1 LQLYFLSLIPII
13 EKVETMPRPLENVL
27 FAIGNTP
34 VIKINKLSPEGVNLY
49 VKAESFN
56 PMGSVKDRMA
66 LSTIEA
72 AEASGELK
80 PGQTVIEATSGN
92 TGIGLAMVCA
102 VKGSPLVVTMAE
114 SFSLERRKILRFLGA
129 KVVLTPAELKGTG
142 MVAKAVELA
151 KAHGWF
157 LVRQFEN
164 EANADAHSRTTA
176 KEILATFEGDHLDF
190 FVTGFGTGGTLKG
203 TSRVLRKQSPK
214 TKIIV
219 CEPDNAQLLGSGIP
233 QEREADGSPSG
244 SHPNFRPH
252 LVQGWSPDFI
262 PKLAEEALAA
272 GTVDQIIPIDG
283 NKALQYT
290 RDLAQKEGIFCG
302 VSGGA
307 TFTGA
312 MEIASTAPAGS
323 NILCMLPDT
332 GERYL
337 STPLFDSIVVEMSEE
352 EWAVSR
358 STPNYRFD
366 AATTGKPAVK
376 AETQGETQTALDE
389 SALAFFKQAI
399 SDDENPVVL
408 FALEWCEFCWSVR
421 KLFAKLEIPYRAID
435 LDSVKYQQNN
445 MGGKIRAVL
454 LDQTG
459 SPTIPQIFVGG
470 KHLGGATDLFNAY
483 KNGELAALLGHH
495 EINIKAMPKGF
506 EPASLLPGWL
516 HKR

>member
-1 LQLYFLSLIPII
+1 MSKPF
-13 EKVETMPRPLENVL
+13 ENVL
-27 FAIGNTP
+27 KTIGNTP
-34 VIKINKLSPEGVNLY
+34 IIKINKLSPADVNMF
-49 VKAESFN
+49 VKAEGFN

-66 LSTIEA
+66 VSTIEA
-72 AEASGELK
+72 AEASGDLK

-102 VKGSPLVVTMAE
+102 VKGYPLVVTMAE

-129 KVVLTPAELKGTG
+129 RVVLTPAELKGSG

-151 KAHGWF
+151 ETHGWF

-176 KEILATFEGDHLDF
+176 EEILSTFEDQQLDY

-203 TSRVLRKQSPK
+203 TSRVLKKKSPK

-233 QEREADGSPSG
+233 QNRDTDGSPSE

-262 PKLAEEALAA
+262 PKLTEDAIAA
-272 GTVDQIIPIDG
+272 GTVDKIIPVDG
-283 NKALQYT
+283 KKALQNT
-290 RDLAQKEGIFCG
+290 RDLAQKEGLFCG

-307 TFTGA
+307 TFTA
-312 MEIASTAPAGS
+312 ALELAKTAPSGS

-337 STPLFDSIVVEMSEE
+337 STPLFDNIAVEMSEE
-352 EWAVSR
+352 EWDVSR

-366 AATTGKPAVK
+366 AATTGKTPEK
-376 AETQGETQTALDE
+376 ADDDDTSPSLDDKALE
-389 SALAFFKQAI
+389 FVSEAS
-399 SDDENPVVL
+399 SDKENPVVL

-421 KLFAKLEIPYRAID
+421 KLFARLDVPYRAID
-435 LDSVKYQQNN
+435 LDSVKYQENN
-445 MGGKIRAVL
+445 LGGKIRAVL
-454 LDQTG
+454 LDQLG
-459 SPTIPQIFVGG
+459 SGTIPQIYIGG
-470 KHLGGATDLFNAY
+470 EHIGGATDLFAAY
-483 KNGELAALLGHH
+483 NRGELKSRLAAL
-495 EINIKAMPKGF
+495 NITMKDMPKDF

>member
-1 LQLYFLSLIPII
+1 MT
-13 EKVETMPRPLENVL
+13 KPLKNIL
-27 FAIGNTP
+27 GAIGNTP
-34 VIKINKLSPEGVNLY
+34 IFKINKLAPEGINMY
-49 VKAESFN
+49 VKAEGFN

-66 LSTIEA
+66 VSTIEA

-102 VKGSPLVVTMAE
+102 VKGYPLVVTMAE

-129 KVVLTPAELKGTG
+129 KVVLTPAELKGSG
-142 MVAKAVELA
+142 MLAKAVELA
-151 KAHGWF
+151 EEHDWF

-164 EANADAHSRTTA
+164 EANADAHTRTTA
-176 KEILATFEGDHLDF
+176 EEILSSFEGKQLDY

-203 TSRVLRKQSPK
+203 TSRVLKKKSPG
-214 TKIIV
+214 TKVIV

-233 QEREADGSPSG
+233 QAREADGSPAE

-262 PKLAEEALAA
+262 PKLTEDAVSA
-272 GTVDQIIPIDG
+272 GTIDQIVPIAGD
-283 NKALQYT
+283 KALQYT

-302 VSGGA
+302 VSSGA
-307 TFTGA
+307 TFTA
-312 MEIASTAPAGS
+312 AIEIAQTAPAGT

-337 STPLFDSIVVEMSEE
+337 STPLFDDIVDEMSEDE
-352 EWAVSR
+352 LDISR

-366 AATTGKPAVK
+366 AATTGKQESEPDQEDATPAK
-376 AETQGETQTALDE
+376 LDE
-389 SALAFFKQAI
+389 EALAFVKKVT
-399 SDDENPVVL
+399 SDAAQPIVL

-421 KLFAKLEIPYRAID
+421 KLFAKLDIPYQALD
-435 LDSVKYQQNN
+435 LDSVKFQDNDR
-445 MGGKIRAVL
+445 GGNIRAVL
-454 LDQTG
+454 LDQLG
-459 SPTIPQIFVGG
+459 SPTIPQIFIGG
-470 KHLGGATDLFNAY
+470 KHIGGATDLFASY
-483 KNGELAALLGHH
+483 SRGELGEMLSDY
-495 EINIKAMPKGF
+495 NISMKEMPEDF
-506 EPASLLPGWL
+506 EPLSLLPGWL

>member
-1 LQLYFLSLIPII
+1 MTQPFKNILA
-13 EKVETMPRPLENVL
+13 T
-27 FAIGNTP
+27 IGNTP
-34 VIKINKLSPEGVNLY
+34 IIKINKLAPEGINLY
-49 VKAESFN
+49 VKVEGFN

-66 LSTIEA
+66 IATIEA

-102 VKGSPLVVTMAE
+102 VKGYPLVVTMAE

-129 KVVLTPAELKGTG
+129 KVILTPAELKGSG
-142 MVAKAVELA
+142 MLAKAVELA
-151 KAHGWF
+151 REHDWF

-164 EANADAHSRTTA
+164 EANADAHTRTTA
-176 KEILATFEGDHLDF
+176 EEIVASFAGQKLDY

-203 TSRVLRKQSPK
+203 TSRGLKQKSPD
-214 TKIIV
+214 TRIIV

-233 QEREADGSPSG
+233 QAREDDGSPAE

-262 PKLAEEALAA
+262 PKLTEDAMAA
-272 GTVDQIIPIDG
+272 GTVDQIVPIAGDT
-283 NKALQYT
+283 ALQYT
-290 RDLAQKEGIFCG
+290 RELAQKEGIFCG

-307 TFTGA
+307 TFTAA
-312 MEIASTAPAGS
+312 MEVAQSAPAGS

-337 STPLFDSIVVEMSEE
+337 STPLFDDIVIEMSEE
-352 EWAVSR
+352 EWKLSR

-366 AATTGKPAVK
+366 AATTGKKAVRTD
-376 AETQGETQTALDE
+376 EEDDGPVALDE
-389 SALAFFKQAI
+389 QALAFVKQVS
-399 SDDENPVVL
+399 SDAAQPVVL

-421 KLFAKLEIPYRAID
+421 KLFAKLDIPYLALD
-435 LDSVKYQQNN
+435 LDSVKFQQNN
-445 MGGKIRAVL
+445 LGGNIRAVL
-454 LDQTG
+454 LDQLG
-459 SPTIPQIFVGG
+459 SPTIPQIFIGG
-470 KHLGGATDLFNAY
+470 NHVGGATDLFAAY
-483 KNGELAALLGHH
+483 SSGSLGTTLADHD
-495 EINIKAMPKGF
+495 ISMKTMPEDF

>member
-1 LQLYFLSLIPII
+1 MS
-13 EKVETMPRPLENVL
+13 KPLENIL
-27 FAIGNTP
+27 FAVGNTP
-34 VIKINKLSPEGVNLY
+34 IIKINKLAPPGVNMY

-66 LSTIEA
+66 VATIEA
-72 AEASGELK
+72 AEVSGELK

-102 VKGSPLVVTMAE
+102 VKGYPLVVTMAE

-129 KVVLTPAELKGTG
+129 RVVLTPAELKGTG
-142 MVAKAVELA
+142 MLAKAVELA

-176 KEILATFEGDHLDF
+176 EEILASFEGQQLDF

-203 TSRVLRKQSPK
+203 TSRVLKKKSPN

-219 CEPDNAQLLGSGIP
+219 CEPDNAQLLGSGIA
-233 QEREADGSPSG
+233 QARESDGSPSG

-262 PKLAEEALAA
+262 PRLTEDAIAT
-272 GTVDQIIPIDG
+272 GTVDQIVPIDG
-283 NKALQYT
+283 NRALQFT

-302 VSGGA
+302 VSSGA
-307 TFTGA
+307 TFTAA
-312 MEIASTAPAGS
+312 MEIANTAPAGS

-337 STPLFDSIVVEMSEE
+337 STPLFDNIVTEMSEE
-352 EWAVSR
+352 ELEISR

-366 AATTGKPAVK
+366 AATTGKPAVQTD
-376 AETQGETQTALDE
+376 AQGETPPALDAA
-389 SALAFFKQAI
+389 ALAFVKQAT
-399 SDDENPVVL
+399 SDSQNPIVL

-435 LDSVKYQQNN
+435 LDSVQYQENN
-445 MGGKIRAVL
+445 LGGKIRAVL
-454 LDQTG
+454 LDQLG
-459 SPTIPQIFVGG
+459 SPTIPQIYVGG
-470 KHLGGATDLFNAY
+470 NHIGGATNLFAAY
-483 KNGELAALLGHH
+483 KNGTLKTILATHK
-495 EINIKAMPKGF
+495 ISMKDMPKEF

>member
-1 LQLYFLSLIPII
+1 MS
-13 EKVETMPRPLENVL
+13 RPLENIL
-27 FAIGNTP
+27 FAVGNTP
-34 VIKINKLSPEGVNLY
+34 IIKINKLSPDGVNMY
-49 VKAESFN
+49 VKAEGFN

-66 LSTIEA
+66 VSTIEA

-102 VKGSPLVVTMAE
+102 VKGYPLVVTMAE
-114 SFSLERRKILRFLGA
+114 SFSIERRKILRFLGA

-142 MVAKAVELA
+142 MVSKAVELA

-176 KEILATFEGDHLDF
+176 EEILTGFEEQQLDF

-203 TSRVLRKQSPK
+203 TSRVLKKKSPN

-233 QEREADGSPSG
+233 QERDADGSPSG

-262 PKLAEEALAA
+262 PRLTEDAIAA
-272 GTVDQIIPIDG
+272 GTVDQIVPVNG
-283 NKALQYT
+283 NMALQFT

-302 VSGGA
+302 VSSGA
-307 TFTGA
+307 TFTAA
-312 MEIASTAPAGS
+312 MEVAKTAPTGS

-337 STPLFDSIVVEMSEE
+337 STPLFDSIVPEMNEE
-352 EWAVSR
+352 EWEVSR

-366 AATTGKPAVK
+366 AATTGKADVK
-376 AETQGETQTALDE
+376 TDEEDETPPPLDDLALDFV
-389 SALAFFKQAI
+389 SQAL
-399 SDDENPVVL
+399 SDSENPIVL

-421 KLFAKLEIPYRAID
+421 KLFARLEIPYRAID
-435 LDSVKYQQNN
+435 LDSIQYQENN
-445 MGGKIRAVL
+445 LGGKIRAVL
-454 LDQTG
+454 LDQLG
-459 SPTIPQIFVGG
+459 SPTIPQIFIDGQ
-470 KHLGGATDLFNAY
+470 HIGGATDLFAAY
-483 KNGELAALLGHH
+483 KNGELKGLL
-495 EINIKAMPKGF
+495 ESQNITMKDMPKDF

>member
-1 LQLYFLSLIPII
+1 MS
-13 EKVETMPRPLENVL
+13 KPLANIL
-27 FAIGNTP
+27 GAIGNTP
-34 VIKINKLSPEGVNLY
+34 IFKINKLAPDNINMF

-66 LSTIEA
+66 IATIEA
-72 AEASGELK
+72 AEASGELQ

-102 VKGSPLVVTMAE
+102 VKGYPLVVTMAE

-129 KVVLTPAELKGTG
+129 KVVLTPAELKGSG
-142 MVAKAVELA
+142 MLAKAVELA
-151 KAHGWF
+151 DAHDWF

-164 EANADAHSRTTA
+164 EANADAHTRTTA
-176 KEILATFEGDHLDF
+176 EEILAAFTDQPLDY

-203 TSRVLRKQSPK
+203 TSRVLRQKSAG
-214 TKIIV
+214 TKIVV
-219 CEPDNAQLLGSGIP
+219 CEPDNSQLLGSGIP
-233 QEREADGSPSG
+233 QARDADGNPSE

-262 PKLAEEALAA
+262 PKLAEDALAA
-272 GTVDQIIPIDG
+272 GTVDQILPVSG
-283 NKALQYT
+283 EKALQYT

-302 VSGGA
+302 VSSGA
-307 TFTGA
+307 TFTAA
-312 MEIASTAPAGS
+312 MEVAKSAPDGS

-337 STPLFDSIVVEMSEE
+337 STPLFDDIPVEMTAEE
-352 EWAVSR
+352 LEVSC

-366 AATTGKPAVK
+366 AATTGKKADPGDDEEDVAVD
-376 AETQGETQTALDE
+376 LDE
-389 SALAFFKQAI
+389 DALAFVQQVT
-399 SDDENPVVL
+399 SDAEQPVVL

-421 KLFAKLEIPYRAID
+421 KLFAELDIPYLAVD
-435 LDSVKYQQNN
+435 LDSVKFQEDDR
-445 MGGKIRAVL
+445 GSKIRAVL
-454 LDQTG
+454 LDQLG
-459 SPTIPQIFVGG
+459 SPTIPQIYVGG
-470 KHLGGATDLFNAY
+470 KHMGGATDMFTAY
-483 KNGELAALLGHH
+483 SSGELTSLLSSYSITMK
-495 EINIKAMPKGF
+495 EMDEDF

>member
-1 LQLYFLSLIPII
+1 MS
-13 EKVETMPRPLENVL
+13 RPLPNIL
-27 FAIGNTP
+27 SAIGNTP
-34 VIKINKLSPEGVNLY
+34 VIRINKLAPPGVNLF

-56 PMGSVKDRMA
+56 PMSSVKDRMA

-72 AEASGELK
+72 AETSGELR

-102 VKGSPLVVTMAE
+102 VKGYPLVVTMAE
-114 SFSLERRKILRFLGA
+114 SFSIERRKILRFLGA
-129 KVVLTPAELKGTG
+129 RVVLTPAELKGTG
-142 MVAKAVELA
+142 MLAKAVELA

-164 EANADAHSRTTA
+164 EANADAHTRTTA
-176 KEILATFEGDHLDF
+176 EEILATFEGERLDY

-203 TSRVLRKQSPK
+203 TSRVLKKKSPR
-214 TKIIV
+214 TKVIV
-219 CEPDNAQLLGSGIP
+219 CEPDNSQLLGSGIA
-233 QEREADGSPSG
+233 QQREADGSPAA
-244 SHPNFRPH
+244 SHPSFRPH

-262 PKLAEEALAA
+262 PKLTEDTIEAGL
-272 GTVDQIIPIDG
+272 VDQIIPIDG
-283 NKALQYT
+283 KKALQYT

-307 TFTGA
+307 TFTAA
-312 MEIASTAPAGS
+312 MDIAASAPEGS

-337 STPLFDSIVVEMSEE
+337 STPLFEDIVTEMSDE

-366 AATTGKPAVK
+366 AATTGKPAP
-376 AETQGETQTALDE
+376 AATADKDASPAPDE
-389 SALAFFKQAI
+389 AAVAFFEKTI
-399 SDDENPVVL
+399 SENEVVL

-421 KLFAKLEIPYRAID
+421 KLFAKLEVPYRAID
-435 LDSVKYQQNN
+435 LDSLPYQEND

-454 LDQTG
+454 LDRLG
-459 SPTIPQIFVGG
+459 SPTIPQIFIGG
-470 KHLGGATDLFNAY
+470 EHIGGATDIFELY
-483 KNGELAALLGHH
+483 KNGGMIDRLEKFDIA
-495 EINIKAMPKGF
+495 IKEMPETF

>member
-1 LQLYFLSLIPII
+1 MS
-13 EKVETMPRPLENVL
+13 RPLENIL
-27 FAIGNTP
+27 FAVGNTP
-34 VIKINKLSPEGVNLY
+34 IIKINKLSPDSVNMY
-49 VKAESFN
+49 VKAEGFN

-66 LSTIEA
+66 VSTIEA
-72 AEASGELK
+72 AESSGELK
-80 PGQTVIEATSGN
+80 PGQTVIETTSGN

-102 VKGSPLVVTMAE
+102 VKGYPLVVTMAE
-114 SFSLERRKILRFLGA
+114 SFSIERRKILRFLGA

-142 MVAKAVELA
+142 MVSKAVELA

-176 KEILATFEGDHLDF
+176 EEILTSFEGEQLDF

-203 TSRVLRKQSPK
+203 TSRVLKKKSPN

-233 QEREADGSPSG
+233 QERDADGSPSG

-262 PKLAEEALAA
+262 PRLTEDAIAA
-272 GTVDQIIPIDG
+272 GTVDQIVPVSG
-283 NKALQYT
+283 NRALQFT

-302 VSGGA
+302 VSSGA
-307 TFTGA
+307 TFTAA
-312 MEIASTAPAGS
+312 MEVAKTAPAGS

-337 STPLFDSIVVEMSEE
+337 STPLFDSIVPEMSEE
-352 EWAVSR
+352 EWEVSR

-366 AATTGKPAVK
+366 AATTGKAEVK
-376 AETQGETQTALDE
+376 TGEEDETPRPLDELALDFVSQAVSDGE
-389 SALAFFKQAI
+389 SPI
-399 SDDENPVVL
+399 VL

-435 LDSVKYQQNN
+435 LDSIQYQENN
-445 MGGKIRAVL
+445 LGGKIRAVL
-454 LDQTG
+454 LDQLG
-459 SPTIPQIFVGG
+459 SPTIPQIFINGQ
-470 KHLGGATDLFNAY
+470 HIGGATDLFAAY
-483 KNGELAALLGHH
+483 KNGELKGLL
-495 EINIKAMPKGF
+495 ESQDIAMKDMPKGF

>member
-1 LQLYFLSLIPII
+1 MSKPIDSILNAIGDTPII
-13 EKVETMPRPLENVL
+13 R
-27 FAIGNTP
+27 
-34 VIKINKLSPEGVNLY
+34 INKLSPAGINMF
-49 VKAESFN
+49 VKAEGFN

-102 VKGSPLVVTMAE
+102 VKGYPLVVTMAE
-114 SFSLERRKILRFLGA
+114 SFSLERRKILRFLGS

-142 MVAKAVELA
+142 MLAKAVELA
-151 KAHGWF
+151 EKHDWF

-164 EANADAHSRTTA
+164 EANANAHSRTTA
-176 KEILATFEGDHLDF
+176 EEILSAFAGQQLDY

-203 TSRVLRKQSPK
+203 TSRTLKQRSPS
-214 TKIIV
+214 TKVIV

-233 QEREADGSPSG
+233 QDRDPDGSPSQ

-262 PKLAEEALAA
+262 PKLTEDAVAA
-272 GTVDQIIPIDG
+272 GTIDKIVPIDG
-283 NKALQYT
+283 NQALQFT
-290 RDLAQKEGIFCG
+290 RELAQKEGIFCG
-302 VSGGA
+302 VSSGA
-307 TFTGA
+307 TFTAA
-312 MEIASTAPAGS
+312 MEIAKSAPVGS

-337 STPLFDSIVVEMSEE
+337 STPLFDDIAVEMSEE
-352 EWAVSR
+352 ELDVSR

-366 AATTGKPAVK
+366 AATTGKKTTEASK
-376 AETQGETQTALDE
+376 DTETPPALDE
-389 SALAFFKQAI
+389 QALEFVEQAT
-399 SDDENPVVL
+399 SDTQNPIVL

-421 KLFAKLEIPYRAID
+421 KLFAKLDIPYRAID
-435 LDSVKYQQNN
+435 LDSVKYQENN
-445 MGGKIRAVL
+445 LGGKIRAVL
-454 LDQTG
+454 LDQLG
-459 SPTIPQIFVGG
+459 SPTIPQIYIDG
-470 KHLGGATDLFNAY
+470 KHIGGATDLFALY
-483 KNGELAALLGHH
+483 SNGTFAESMAEL
-495 EINIKAMPKGF
+495 NIQMKELSEDF
-506 EPASLLPGWL
+506 EPMSLLPGWL